1 MRDPQNLAQLCELAP
16 EFVGFIFYPGSQR
29 FVGERPDPALF
40 RIPGPEI
47 KKVGVFVNEK
57 ISIVRRTT
65 ELYDLDLV
73 QLHGEESAAY
83 CRQLTEGSAEVIKA
97 LGPRELQSG
106 IGQYTEVVSMLL
118 FDSGG
123 KGQGGTG
130 HKFDWNMLKD
140 LDIQIPYLLSGGIEP
155 GDAEFIKNIGLKGM
169 LGVDI
174 NSRFEVSPGLKDIDR
189 LAEFIEEIRK

>member
-1 MRDPQNLAQLCELAP
+1 
-16 EFVGFIFYPGSQR
+16 
-29 FVGERPDPALF
+29 
-40 RIPGPEI
+40 
-47 KKVGVFVNEK
+47 
-57 ISIVRRTT
+57 
-65 ELYDLDLV
+65 
-73 QLHGEESAAY
+73 
-83 CRQLTEGSAEVIKA
+83 
-97 LGPRELQSG
+97 
-106 IGQYTEVVSMLL
+106 MLL